1 MIQLQNVEFGYDKNR
16 KLFNGVNLQLEPGHM
31 YGLLGRNGAG
41 KTTLLKIMTGLL
53 FPQSG
58 DAFIDGEPAYKR
70 TAQQMSD
77 IYFLQE
83 EIYVPHLK
91 INQFEDAFAPFY
103 PNFNHEQFV
112 EYLRKMEM
120 NHMLGFIDKFS
131 HGQKKKVMIAFAL
144 ATNVPLLIMD
154 EPTNGLDIPTKS
166 IFRKMMAAYA
176 DEQKTVLIS
185 THQVRDLYSL
195 IDAVSIIDNGR
206 MIFNAPCDVIT
217 EKLLFDRDNEITNKY
232 KEEMEKEGKAE
243 MVKEGKLYYTD
254 ETPRGV
260 LQVKENVNHLDSSL
274 DLELL
279 FNASVLNKNEFTEMF
294 K

>member
-1 MIQLQNVEFGYDKNR
+1 MLQLNNVQFGYAKTHQ
-16 KLFNGVNLQLEPGHM
+16 LFNGVTLHLEPGHF

-53 FPQSG
+53 FPQN
-58 DAFIDGEPAYKR
+58 GEAKLNGMPSYKR
-70 TAQQMSD
+70 TAEQLQNV
-77 IYFLQE
+77 YFLQE

-91 INQFEDAFAPFY
+91 IKEFETAFAPFY
-103 PNFNHEQFV
+103 PNFSHEQFTK
-112 EYLRKMEM
+112 YLREFEM
-120 NHMLGFIDKFS
+120 DNMLGFIDKFS

-154 EPTNGLDIPTKS
+154 EPTNGLDIPSKS
-166 IFRKMMAAYA
+166 IFRKIMAAYA

-185 THQVRDLYSL
+185 THQVRDLHSL

-206 MIFNAPCDVIT
+206 MILNAPGYVIT
-217 EKLLFDRDNEITNKY
+217 DKLLFDIND
-232 KEEMEKEGKAE
+232 EKTKD
-243 MVKEGKLYYTD
+243 GKLYYTE
-254 ETPRGV
+254 ETPRGIY
-260 LQVKENVNHLDSSL
+260 QVKENVNHLDSSL

-279 FNASVLNKNEFTEMF
+279 FNAAVLNKQEFTEMF

>member
-1 MIQLQNVEFGYDKNR
+1 MIQLNNVQFGYDKNR

-58 DAFIDGEPAYKR
+58 DAIIDGEPAYKR

-77 IYFLQE
+77 VYFLQE

-103 PNFNHEQFV
+103 PNFSHEQFT
-112 EYLRKMEM
+112 EYLREMEM
-120 NHMLGFIDKFS
+120 DNMLGFIDKFS

-166 IFRKMMAAYA
+166 IFRKIMAAYA

-185 THQVRDLYSL
+185 THQVRDLHSL

-206 MIFNAPCDVIT
+206 MILNTSGDVIT
-217 EKLLFDRDNEITNKY
+217 DKLVFDTNDEKT
-232 KEEMEKEGKAE
+232 
-243 MVKEGKLYYTD
+243 KEGKLYYSE
-254 ETPRGV
+254 ETPRGIY
-260 LQVKENVNHLDSSL
+260 QVKENVNHIDTPL

-279 FNASVLNKNEFTEMF
+279 FNAAVLNKQEFTEMF